1 MTSPTPDDIVVE
13 HDPVAHQF
21 YAVLN
26 GSRAVLEYR
35 RAPGKIFFV
44 HTEVPEAIRHH
55 GVADALAHAGLEH
68 ARTNRLAVTALC
80 PFVDSYIRRHPE
92 YQALTQPP

>member
-1 MTSPTPDDIVVE
+1 MTTPHSDDIIVE

-21 YAVLN
+21 SAVLG

-55 GVADALAHAGLEH
+55 GVADTLAHAGLEY
-68 ARTNRLAVTALC
+68 ARAEQLGVIALC
-80 PFVDSYIRRHPE
+80 PFVAAYVQRHPE
-92 YQALTQPP
+92 YQALMQEP